1 MKKMYPFII
10 NGENVPELGMEV
22 FQFMDF
28 KTLMKCRQVGTEW
41 CDYIDSF
48 MWDRLSKTE
57 DCPDQPFLPDFPAFP
72 IQIDDWQK
80 RNSPRILVL
89 CISKKEKIFQIARL
103 YLRHAKDKNPK
114 GLRIK
119 PPFSIL
125 PGWGTQS
132 FLSSFSKK
140 QRTGTPGVVMTGHRS
155 MGQKL
160 VESPIIDNKRP
171 LTTDDKTP
179 L

>member
-1 MKKMYPFII
+1 MFPFII
-10 NGENVPELGMEV
+10 KGENVPELGMEV

-80 RNSPRILVL
+80 RNSPRIVVL
-89 CISKKEKIFQIARL
+89 LICISKKEKIIQIARL

-114 GLRIK
+114 K
-119 PPFSIL
+119 QPPFL
-125 PGWGTQS
+125 FCLGG
-132 FLSSFSKK
+132 
-140 QRTGTPGVVMTGHRS
+140 GHRAF
-155 MGQKL
+155 
-160 VESPIIDNKRP
+160 
-171 LTTDDKTP
+171 
-179 L
+179 